1 MICSFLAMI
10 KLRFVHSLLFFTAI
24 CFFLPKI
31 AARGGH
37 SDYIQPGDG
46 NASFHGTARHLFA
59 QEEKRPSVE
68 LTRGYM
74 TNADLEKAMKD
85 FTKRCSKIS
94 RLYRVFWNVLSAS
107 GRVSMGLLC
116 GS

>member
-1 MICSFLAMI
+1 MS
-10 KLRFVHSLLFFTAI
+10 KLRFFQSLLISTVI
-24 CFFLPKI
+24 CFFLPSI
-31 AARGGH
+31 NARGGH
-37 SDYIQPGDG
+37 SDHIHPGDG
-46 NASFHGTARHLFA
+46 NYSFHGIVRHLFA
-59 QEEKRPSVE
+59 QEEPTPSLE

-74 TNADLEKAMKD
+74 TNDDLEKAMKD

-107 GRVSMGLLC
+107 ERVSMDFLC

>member
-1 MICSFLAMI
+1 MI
-10 KLRFVHSLLFFTAI
+10 KLRFVHFLTAI
-24 CFFLPKI
+24 CFFLTKI

-37 SDYIQPGDG
+37 SDYIHP
-46 NASFHGTARHLFA
+46 GTARQLFA
-59 QEEKRPSVE
+59 EEEPRPSVE

-74 TNADLEKAMKD
+74 TNDDLEKAMKD

-107 GRVSMGLLC
+107 GRVSMGFLC